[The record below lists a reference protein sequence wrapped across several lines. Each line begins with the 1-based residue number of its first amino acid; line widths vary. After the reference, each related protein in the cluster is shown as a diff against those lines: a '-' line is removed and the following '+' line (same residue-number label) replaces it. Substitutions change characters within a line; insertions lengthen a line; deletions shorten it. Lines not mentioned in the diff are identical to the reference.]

1 MDNINMY
8 RGRKRHDRLFQ
19 ELGPKM
25 WNFTGR
31 AAVIPDLSDIAD
43 LISCEETATQP
54 QIDITSLKAD
64 DIFLGKKTNP

>member
-1 MDNINMY
+1 MY

-31 AAVIPDLSDIAD
+31 AAIIPNLSDIAD
-43 LISCEETATQP
+43 LISCKVTMTQP

-64 DIFLGKKTNP
+64 DIFLGEDITN